1 MSEYIDPDKLRKS
14 IEWWKHE
21 KRTNANNLADVA
33 DFCIYLT
40 ESELQRT
47 RAAKDMASDR
57 YIFMFVII
65 LGVVFGLFF
74 TITRV
79 VMGL

>member
-1 MSEYIDPDKLRKS
+1 MSKYIDPEKLRKS

-47 RAAKDMASDR
+47 IDAEDMIAQQ
-57 YIFMFVII
+57 YIFRFVII